1 MPPCWNTVWC
11 RLTGTKK
18 CAESWVTTVSFLP
31 EHCGKRMGRWRQIK
45 ARPTQT
51 LTEGC
56 KQMFKIKTLKS
67 NLEKQVVSLCSLVSV
82 WVWSLVL
89 FEGRSP
95 HSSTSVSCECLD
107 SQRVPFCMLKNLP
120 EMFVPCWD
128 LRIQRWLRC
137 GLRPWRRRSRE
148 GETVEG
154 PSVYRHSEDF
164 INIQNAWA
172 PYACTWPR
180 FQGVGHGVW
189 GWGFSIMLGV
199 LLLNLLYRACQGKCH
214 VPMIRFSNW
223 LSKISKDLPFT
234 KSRIFFL
241 TNVPSTFLGKYP
253 SFLMFVA
260 VGGKSYLLVF
270 WCPRSWWPHELHSRL
285 HPKRCV
291 IVPYVSAK
299 ERCVQ

>member
-1 MPPCWNTVWC
+1 MSEGAWNENWDNLHFESCLQLLVINPLVLSAVNLVPCWKLLCDLLPQARDIQVLILSKC
-11 RLTGTKK
+11 LPIGTQFGVGSQ
-18 CAESWVTTVSFLP
+18 ELRSVPSPWVTTVSFLP

-89 FEGRSP
+89 SEGRAP
-95 HSSTSVSCECLD
+95 DSSTSVSCECLD
-107 SQRVPFCMLKNLP
+107 SQRVPFCVLKNLP

-128 LRIQRWLRC
+128 LRMQRWLRC
-137 GLRPWRRRSRE
+137 GCSRG

-164 INIQNAWA
+164 INIQSAWA

-223 LSKISKDLPFT
+223 LSRISKDLPFT
-234 KSRIFFL
+234 KSRIFF
-241 TNVPSTFLGKYP
+241 
-253 SFLMFVA
+253 
-260 VGGKSYLLVF
+260 
-270 WCPRSWWPHELHSRL
+270 
-285 HPKRCV
+285 
-291 IVPYVSAK
+291 
-299 ERCVQ
+299 